1 MTIEF
6 KDIFEFINKNILWFM
21 IPIDVIIISLLTL
34 VAIKYFIERKERK
47 KHERRSKTNLSRNA
61 KRKNKV

>member
-34 VAIKYFIERKERK
+34 VGIKYYIERRERK